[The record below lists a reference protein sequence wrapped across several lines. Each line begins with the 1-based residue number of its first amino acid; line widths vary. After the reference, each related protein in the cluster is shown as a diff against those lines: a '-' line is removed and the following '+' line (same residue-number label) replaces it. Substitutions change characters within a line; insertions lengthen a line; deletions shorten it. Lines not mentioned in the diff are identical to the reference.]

1 MKNQNKPVK
10 KLQLQKLK
18 IASLSN
24 KQMRQI
30 YGGAIMNGTVEILSS
45 GGPQGGPVKD
55 YTNTMRICASGA
67 NGCGTNTCNC

>member
-30 YGGAIMNGTVEILSS
+30 YGGAIMGTVVVLSG
-45 GGPQGGPVKD
+45 GGPQGGPVKG
-55 YTNTMRICASGA
+55 YTNTMRACNSGV
-67 NGCGTNTCNC
+67 GDCGSNTCNC

>member
-30 YGGAIMNGTVEILSS
+30 YGGAIMGTTVEILSG
-45 GGPQGGPVKD
+45 GGPQGGPVKG
-55 YTNTMRICASGA
+55 YSLV
-67 NGCGTNTCNC
+67 TCNSGIGDCGSNSCNC

>member
-24 KQMRQI
+24 KQMCQI
-30 YGGAIMNGTVEILSS
+30 YGGAIMGTVVILS

-55 YTNTMRICASGA
+55 LTKTMRACNSGI
-67 NGCGTNTCNC
+67 GDCGSNTCNC